1 MIASKKLSIITNSL
15 HRHIKTTSK
24 IQTALVPYKK
34 HHALVIHKKPNALI
48 PYKKVQTDI
57 VIHKKPNAIVP
68 YKKGQ
73 TLTIHNQHQ
82 EKNNNLICDNFKV
95 YGLLDIGA
103 FMMQSIHILI
113 LF

>member
-24 IQTALVPYKK
+24 IQTVLVPYKK
-34 HHALVIHKKPNALI
+34 HHTLGIHKKPNAVA
-48 PYKKVQTDI
+48 PYSAR
-57 VIHKKPNAIVP
+57 NALVP

-73 TLTIHNQHQ
+73 TAIVPYDTCHSLVIHNQHQ
-82 EKNNNLICDNFKV
+82 EKNNNLIGANFKV
-95 YGLLDIGA
+95 YDLLDIGG
-103 FMMQSIHILI
+103 FVMKSIHILI